1 MKVTRYQGF
10 TLIELIVV
18 IIILGILA
26 VVAAPKFINLR
37 NDATEQVLKGQYAA
51 FESAVKLYHSGYL
64 AKGYQGAIDNLASF
78 GDGSVDSS
86 ANGWP
91 YATTGK
97 DTHIFNA
104 CEQLWHGLTDTDLS
118 IAYVEDVDLP
128 KANVDIAYTYSQ
140 DPNICTYR
148 SVYFIQRNEETLIM
162 EYQPDTGEVTV
173 RKTHWTP
180 RP

>member
-1 MKVTRYQGF
+1 MKAKQYQGF
-10 TLIELIVV
+10 TLIELVVV

-26 VVAAPKFINLR
+26 VVAAPKFLNLR
-37 NDATEQVLKGQYAA
+37 DDATEQVFRGQYAA

-86 ANGWP
+86 VNGWP
-91 YATTGK
+91 YATAGK

-118 IAYVEDVDLP
+118 IAYVEDANLPTTTVD
-128 KANVDIAYTYSQ
+128 VAYTYKQ
-140 DPNICTYR
+140 TPNTCIYR
-148 SVYFIQRNEETLIM
+148 SVYFIQQNKPTLIM
-162 EYQPDTGEVTV
+162 EYQPDTGEVSV
-173 RKTHWTP
+173 RKTFWSQP
-180 RP
+180 